1 MRTQKNHRTV
11 EMFIEAVNKSIVKK
25 FSDKNKLPKNNLT
38 DTNNNAI
45 KYFRKR
51 NDLVITKADKIGKT
65 VILDIKNYIAKA
77 NEQLQN

>member
-1 MRTQKNHRTV
+1 
-11 EMFIEAVNKSIVKK
+11 MFIEAVNKSIVKK